1 MEVAS
6 VDLWH
11 LNDGVTTK
19 TTGSHTSIESR
30 PNMRAS
36 RCLRFVKIRSG
47 KVTTSYPAPSTRHRR
62 SSDLGAG
69 TGTNSLDPMSPSL
82 LLDLYDARTTVRLP
96 ERISEW
102 SAT

>member
-11 LNDGVTTK
+11 LNDGATTK

-30 PNMRAS
+30 PNKRAS
-36 RCLRFVKIRSG
+36 RCSLFEIRSG
-47 KVTTSYPAPSTRHRR
+47 KVTASYPAPSTRHRR

-82 LLDLYDARTTVRLP
+82 LLDLYDARTTVRLRERFP
-96 ERISEW
+96 EC